1 MIQISAEDIDGVPV
15 ADLVARASNTRI
27 LDEREEALLVGRCVS
42 GQDAALD
49 ALVRAHLRV
58 AVDEAIRNRGLGA
71 RQDRLARA
79 AARALVE
86 SAPEYDPGEHGS
98 FSDWARRIVREAIKT
113 AMAS

>member
-1 MIQISAEDIDGVPV
+1 MMQISTDDIADAPL

-27 LDEREEALLVGRCVS
+27 LDEREEAQLVGRCVS

-49 ALVRAHLRV
+49 VLVRAHLRV

-86 SAPEYDPGEHGS
+86 SAPEYDPAQHGS
-98 FSDWARRIVREAIKT
+98 FSAWARRIVREAIKT